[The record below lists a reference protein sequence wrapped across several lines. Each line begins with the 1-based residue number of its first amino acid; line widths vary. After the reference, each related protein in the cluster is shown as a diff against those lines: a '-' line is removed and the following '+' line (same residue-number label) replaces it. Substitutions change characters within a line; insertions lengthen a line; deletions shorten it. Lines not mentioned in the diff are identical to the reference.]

1 MSRIDALRS
10 YLKTEIEALDALD
23 FIAIVPTGNPLHI
36 LEIGKTDEGTLQ
48 LSVPGRPRSAPEIP
62 SEMRS
67 ALSDRGFSSKDTSD
81 QTQPWVHP
89 MEKAEACIDLAS
101 ALHLQL
107 FAEEPDYT
115 LDILHGSHKQAHE
128 AEVKLGLVRERVAE
142 ILAEICEETPEQ
154 DADGDFKLP
163 IQDVQVTV
171 APRALPL
178 GPAIVRV
185 FAVTNVQVAPVPEL
199 GLFLARLNFSMMF
212 GRFSLDTEHN
222 AIWFDETLLGEH
234 FSSEE
239 LRFAVSVV
247 SRTADEW
254 DDRLKQMFGGMT
266 YQEML
271 KVQGNG
277 GTAPDKPGAGPPGFY
292 L

>member
-10 YLKTEIEALDALD
+10 YLKTEIEALDPLD

-36 LEIGKTDEGTLQ
+36 LEIGRTDAGELQ
-48 LSVPGRPRSAPEIP
+48 LSVPGRPRNAPEIP

-67 ALSDRGFSSKDTSD
+67 ALGDRGFSSKDDSD

-128 AEVKLGLVRERVAE
+128 AELKLGLVRERVAK
-142 ILAEICEETPEQ
+142 ILVEICEETPEQ

-185 FAVTNVQVAPVPEL
+185 FAVTNVQVPPVPEL

-277 GTAPDKPGAGPPGFY
+277 ETPPVKPGAGPPGFY

>member
-10 YLKTEIEALDALD
+10 YLKTEIESLEPLD
-23 FIAIVPTGNPLHI
+23 FIALIPSGSPLHI
-36 LEIGKTDEGTLQ
+36 LEIGKTESGKLQ
-48 LSVPGRPRSAPEIP
+48 IAVPGRPQNAPEIP
-62 SEMRS
+62 LEMRN
-67 ALSDRGFSSKDTSD
+67 ALRERGFKAEAPDD
-81 QTQPWVHP
+81 QTEPWIQA
-89 MEKAEACIDLAS
+89 MESAEACIDLAS
-101 ALHLQL
+101 ALHREL
-107 FAEEPDYT
+107 FAEDPDNT
-115 LDILHGSHKQAHE
+115 LDILHGSHKDAHE
-128 AEVKLGLVRERVAE
+128 AELKLNQVRERVGG
-142 ILAEICEETPEQ
+142 ILKQIYEDTPEQ
-154 DADGDFKLP
+154 DSDGDFKLP

-171 APRALPL
+171 APRALPN
-178 GPAIVRV
+178 GPVIVRI
-185 FAVTNVQVAPVPEL
+185 FAVTNVRVAPVPEL

-234 FSSEE
+234 FSTEE

-247 SRTADEW
+247 ARTADEW

-277 GTAPDKPGAGPPGFY
+277 DAPPVKPGAGPPGFY

>member
-1 MSRIDALRS
+1 MFRKIVAVLLIGGLAGCSPAPEPTGEFAVDG
-10 YLKTEIEALDALD
+10 EALA
-23 FIAIVPTGNPLHI
+23 
-36 LEIGKTDEGTLQ
+36 
-48 LSVPGRPRSAPEIP
+48 PRARRYLLGGGQIPE
-62 SEMRS
+62 
-67 ALSDRGFSSKDTSD
+67 
-81 QTQPWVHP
+81 
-89 MEKAEACIDLAS
+89 
-101 ALHLQL
+101 
-107 FAEEPDYT
+107 
-115 LDILHGSHKQAHE
+115 
-128 AEVKLGLVRERVAE
+128 
-142 ILAEICEETPEQ
+142 
-154 DADGDFKLP
+154 
-163 IQDVQVTV
+163 DVQVTV

-185 FAVTNVQVAPVPEL
+185 FAVTNVQVPPVPEL

-277 GTAPDKPGAGPPGFY
+277 QTPPVKPGAGPPGFY